1 MEQEK
6 QLYLDKWIKSRALNK
21 VPKVIPERLLADKEF
36 VIEVFRNIPLNFPL
50 LKDLPPKLQKDKDVI
65 KEATKCFSLNA
76 FYTPKE
82 VRNDKDLILF
92 LAPYASKSGEWGRYY
107 FSPDSFVKSLP
118 DSIRNDKEVRTAY
131 LNENP
136 SVLGAFYPKQ
146 WCDDRDD
153 ALIVLPQWG
162 FGIHLLSQRLRDD
175 KDLVM
180 MALGEGDTN
189 KEAYVCEQS
198 LLRYVS
204 DRLKDDKDVVLLAM
218 QHFGLGLTYASDR
231 LKDDKDVALAAVAH
245 PNEKEKYFV
254 AEHGCRVECSY
265 NFVSSRLKA
274 DREVALLAVQNNPWA
289 YYFAPVDIKRDFE
302 IALTAFNNFVNPEQ
316 LKVPAEFLDD
326 KSFILKTI
334 QNGSI
339 KYASA
344 RLKDDKDV
352 ALAALKRAHDDYR
365 YLSFERQ
372 KDPGLILLAAQDGL
386 SNLYPANRK
395 ILKRDGRYILE
406 VNFNAQDILRAAN
419 IIKAFSGFG
428 SNVEERKEI
437 NSVADSLAS
446 HANHEDATVEV
457 EVDEDFIVNAIKHAD
472 VHSFPKEIFDD
483 GELMIRFVKKDPS
496 LLSVASDR
504 LKDDRDFML
513 QALEIYYYSAR
524 FASDR
529 LKDDDV
535 YASAVVDAWN
545 ASVLANKR
553 HSVKPVEFLSPRLKA
568 DEEFLKKILP

>member
-21 VPKVIPERLLADKEF
+21 VPKIIPEKLLSDKEF
-36 VIEVFRNIPLNFPL
+36 VIEVFRNIPLKVPL
-50 LKDLPPKLQKDKDVI
+50 LMDLPPKLQKDKEVI
-65 KEATKCFSLNA
+65 LEAAKCFSFNA
-76 FYTPKE
+76 FFTPKE
-82 VRNDKDLILF
+82 IRLDKGLILS
-92 LAPYASKSGEWGRYY
+92 LAPYATISGEWGKYH

-118 DSIRNDKEVRTAY
+118 DAIRNDKEVRTAY
-131 LNENP
+131 LKENP
-136 SVLGAFYPKQ
+136 RVLGAFYPKQ
-146 WCDDRDD
+146 WCDDRDI
-153 ALIVLPQWG
+153 ALIVLPRWG
-162 FGIHLLSQRLRDD
+162 FGIHLLSPRLRDD
-175 KDLVM
+175 KELVM
-180 MALGEGDTN
+180 TALGQEEEN
-189 KEAYVCEQS
+189 KEVYVCEQS

-204 DRLKDDKDVVLLAM
+204 SRLKDDKDVVLLAVR
-218 QHFGLGLTYASDR
+218 HFGLGLTYASDR

-245 PNEKEKYFV
+245 PGEKDKYFV

-265 NFVSSRLKA
+265 DFVSPRLKA

-289 YYFAPVDIKRDFE
+289 YYFAPKEIKSDFE
-302 IALTAFNNFVNPEQ
+302 IAVTAFNNYVNPEQ

-326 KSFILKTI
+326 KDFVLQTI

-339 KYASA
+339 RYASA

-372 KDPGLILLAAQDGL
+372 KEPELILLAAQDGL

-395 ILKRDGRYILE
+395 ILTRDGRYILQ

-428 SNVEERKEI
+428 SNAEERKEI
-437 NSVADSLAS
+437 VNVADGLAS
-446 HANHEDATVEV
+446 HATHEDATVEV
-457 EVDEDFIVNAIKHAD
+457 GVDEEFIVSSIKPAD
-472 VHSFPKEIFDD
+472 AMHYPKEIFDD
-483 GELMIRFVKKDPS
+483 DKLMIRFIQKDS
-496 LLSVASDR
+496 RLLSHASDR

-513 QALEIYYYSAR
+513 KVLEIYYYGAR
-524 FASDR
+524 DASDR

-535 YASAVVDAWN
+535 YANAVVEAWN

-553 HSVKPVEFLSPRLKA
+553 HSIKPVEFLSPRLKA